1 MTEQNPRN
9 EQKPGE
15 KPGSRDAA
23 FWAKSRN
30 VLRVSDVPAG
40 AVNLNVEGRRVIG
53 ALQGFGQLWQKT
65 YTVRLTGADVTPRE
79 VVEIWKRE
87 FPDFHPPE
95 SRFYPSLDGV
105 TPGEVM
111 LINASVKGM
120 PVYTGVMILYADDE
134 SFTVMTAE
142 GLPEAGWNTFSA
154 YEEGGTTVLQIQSL
168 ARASDPIY
176 EVGFHL
182 MGSTEQERI
191 WKHVLAS
198 VAARFGVREP
208 VSLDKVCV
216 DNKRQWYRVGNIW
229 HNASL
234 RSLMFTLVKGGRE
247 TAVWIATLIQALRK
261 RGR

>member
-1 MTEQNPRN
+1 MTDQNPRSS
-9 EQKPGE
+9 PG
-15 KPGSRDAA
+15 PGARDAA
-23 FWAKSRN
+23 FWAKSRD

-65 YTVRLTGADVTPRE
+65 YTVRLAGVDVTPRE

-87 FPDFHPPE
+87 FPNFHPPE

-154 YEEGGTTVLQIQSL
+154 YDEDGTTVLQIQSL

-191 WKHVLAS
+191 WKHVLTS
-198 VAARFGVREP
+198 LAARFGVRDAVTLKKE
-208 VSLDKVCV
+208 CV
-216 DNKRQWYRVGNIW
+216 DNKLQWHRVGNIW

-234 RSLMFTLVKGGRE
+234 RSLLFTLLKGGRGI
-247 TAVWIATLIQALRK
+247 AVWVGTLIQTLAK

>member
-1 MTEQNPRN
+1 MTEQTPRSDRGN
-9 EQKPGE
+9 DREPG
-15 KPGSRDAA
+15 PRDSA

-65 YTVRLTGADVTPRE
+65 YTVRLSGADVTPRE
-79 VVEIWKRE
+79 VVELWKRE
-87 FPDFHPPE
+87 FSSFHPPE

-105 TPGEVM
+105 APGEVM
-111 LINASVKGM
+111 LVNASVKGM
-120 PVYTGVMILYADDE
+120 PVYTGVMVLYADDE

-154 YEEGGTTVLQIQSL
+154 YEEDGTTIVQIQSL

-176 EVGFHL
+176 EIGFHL

-191 WKHVLAS
+191 WTHVLTS
-198 VAARFGVREP
+198 LAARFGVRER
-208 VSLDKVCV
+208 VSLQKECV
-216 DNKRQWYRVGNIW
+216 DRKLQWLRIGNVW

-234 RSLMFTLVKGGRE
+234 RSLIFTLASAGLV
-247 TAVWIATLIQALRK
+247 TASRIRDAIK